1 MRLPKGYC
9 PGYCSSS
16 LIIQVIKSISMVPV
30 NNVFL
35 GSPDPLLSPMVDP
48 VNGLDERMAMI
59 EAYQKKLAEL
69 KQARAQMAQ
78 AQVQPQVTAPSLWE
92 EIDAEVYPLSEE
104 QKMRLAQDEEYAQN
118 DLSIQQLVQT
128 EILNLVKG
136 KIENSQAGKELL
148 NNQLSIVRKLK
159 KKIVED
165 TNKEMEAF
173 RKFKEYSKSHPN
185 VTYEEFIKT
194 VYQ

>member
-1 MRLPKGYC
+1 ME
-9 PGYCSSS
+9 
-16 LIIQVIKSISMVPV
+16 IQE
-30 NNVFL
+30 F
-35 GSPDPLLSPMVDP
+35 
-48 VNGLDERMAMI
+48 
-59 EAYQKKLAEL
+59 QKKLAEL

>member
-1 MRLPKGYC
+1 
-9 PGYCSSS
+9 
-16 LIIQVIKSISMVPV
+16 
-30 NNVFL
+30 
-35 GSPDPLLSPMVDP
+35 MVDP

-78 AQVQPQVTAPSLWE
+78 AQVQPQVTTPSLWE

>member
-1 MRLPKGYC
+1 M
-9 PGYCSSS
+9 
-16 LIIQVIKSISMVPV
+16 
-30 NNVFL
+30 
-35 GSPDPLLSPMVDP
+35 
-48 VNGLDERMAMI
+48 NGLDERMAMI

-78 AQVQPQVTAPSLWE
+78 AQVQPQVTTPSLWE

>member
-1 MRLPKGYC
+1 
-9 PGYCSSS
+9 
-16 LIIQVIKSISMVPV
+16 MVPV

-78 AQVQPQVTAPSLWE
+78 AQ
-92 EIDAEVYPLSEE
+92 VYPLSEE

>member
-1 MRLPKGYC
+1 MT
-9 PGYCSSS
+9 
-16 LIIQVIKSISMVPV
+16 
-30 NNVFL
+30 
-35 GSPDPLLSPMVDP
+35 
-48 VNGLDERMAMI
+48 
-59 EAYQKKLAEL
+59 
-69 KQARAQMAQ
+69 
-78 AQVQPQVTAPSLWE
+78 QVQVQSQATPSLWE
-92 EIDAEVYPLSEE
+92 EIDSEVYPLSEE

-148 NNQLSIVRKLK
+148 SNQLSIVRKLK

-165 TNKEMEAF
+165 TNKEMDAF
-173 RKFKEYSKSHPN
+173 RRFKEYSRTHPN

>member
-1 MRLPKGYC
+1 
-9 PGYCSSS
+9 
-16 LIIQVIKSISMVPV
+16 MVPV

-35 GSPDPLLSPMVDP
+35 GSPDPLLGPIVDP

-69 KQARAQMAQ
+69 KQARAQMTQ
-78 AQVQPQVTAPSLWE
+78 VQVQPQATPSLWE
-92 EIDAEVYPLSEE
+92 EIDSEVYPLSEE

-148 NNQLSIVRKLK
+148 SNQLSIVRKLK

-165 TNKEMEAF
+165 TNKEMDAF
-173 RKFKEYSKSHPN
+173 RRFKEYSRTHPN

>member
-1 MRLPKGYC
+1 
-9 PGYCSSS
+9 
-16 LIIQVIKSISMVPV
+16 
-30 NNVFL
+30 
-35 GSPDPLLSPMVDP
+35 MVDP

>member
-1 MRLPKGYC
+1 
-9 PGYCSSS
+9 
-16 LIIQVIKSISMVPV
+16 MVPV